1 MTIKTKAAFAAVFA
15 AGALAATAVAVPAAA
30 QVNGI
35 GTVDLPSAVAGSQ
48 AFQTAYQQIATQYQA
63 QRTTIQQRQQQR
75 QQLIQAFDTN
85 GDGQISDAEGAAA
98 QDPNNATVRQIQAID
113 QEVQSLQQPIDI
125 ARLYVVTQIAQQYSA
140 AVQQVISD
148 RNIQFLIQPEALA
161 YAPDAANVTPLVTT
175 ALNTRVPSVAIT
187 PPADFQPSEAG
198 VQLFQQIQQLLVM
211 AAMQQQAGA
220 QPQAAPAASGR

>member
-1 MTIKTKAAFAAVFA
+1 MA
-15 AGALAATAVAVPAAA
+15 
-30 QVNGI
+30 
-35 GTVDLPSAVAGSQ
+35 
-48 AFQTAYQQIATQYQA
+48 
-63 QRTTIQQRQQQR
+63 
-75 QQLIQAFDTN
+75 
-85 GDGQISDAEGAAA
+85 
-98 QDPNNATVRQIQAID
+98 
-113 QEVQSLQQPIDI
+113 
-125 ARLYVVTQIAQQYSA
+125 VTQIAQQYSA